1 MKKLIQK
8 AEILLEALP
17 FIKNFY
23 GKTFVIKYGG
33 NAMVSE
39 KLKDNFA
46 LDIVMMKYIGINP
59 VIIHGGG
66 PQIDK
71 TLKALGIKSQFF
83 EGQRVTNKETID
95 VVEMV
100 LGGKINKEIV
110 SLINRHGGNAVGI
123 TGKDGDLI
131 MAKRHKK
138 GKKQSAETNR
148 PEIID
153 LGLVGE
159 ITQVNPRILET
170 LDKNEFVP
178 VIAPIGKGEDGAP
191 LNINAD
197 FVASKIAAA
206 LKAEKLILMT
216 DTEGVK
222 NKTGKLQSGLTKK
235 EVAAMIKEK
244 VIKDGMLPKVKC
256 CLDALKAGVHKTHI
270 VDGRVQHALLLEIF
284 TEDGIGTQIVEKKL
298 DLTASSTPS
307 QT

>member
-159 ITQVNPRILET
+159 ITKVNPRILET

-178 VIAPIGKGEDGAP
+178 VIAPIGKGEDGAT

-197 FVASKIAAA
+197 FGASKIASS

-284 TEDGIGTQIVEKKL
+284 TEDGIGTQIVEKKR

-307 QT
+307 

>member
-17 FIKNFY
+17 FIKKFY

-39 KLKDNFA
+39 NLKNNFA

-59 VIIHGGG
+59 VIVHGGG

-100 LGGKINKEIV
+100 LGGKVNKEIV
-110 SLINRHGGNAVGI
+110 SLINRHGGNAVGL

-131 MAKRHKK
+131 TAKRHSK
-138 GKKQSAETNR
+138 GKKQSPEMDH

-178 VIAPIGKGEDGAP
+178 VIAPIGKGENGET

-197 FVASKIAAA
+197 FVASKIASA

-216 DTEGVK
+216 DIEVVK
-222 NKTGKLQSGLTKK
+222 NNTGNLQSGLTKK
-235 EVAAMIKEK
+235 EVVSMIKEK
-244 VIKDGMLPKVKC
+244 VIKDGMLPKANC
-256 CLDALKAGVHKTHI
+256 CLDALKSGVNKTHI
-270 VDGRVQHALLLEIF
+270 VDGRIQHALLLEIF
-284 TEDGIGTQIVEKKL
+284 TEDGIGTQIVEKKS
-298 DLTASSTPS
+298 DLAPISTPV
-307 QT
+307 

>member
-1 MKKLIQK
+1 VKKLIQK

-159 ITQVNPRILET
+159 ITKVNPRILET

-178 VIAPIGKGEDGAP
+178 VIAPIGKGGDGTT

-197 FVASKIAAA
+197 FVASKIASA

-216 DTEGVK
+216 DTQGVK
-222 NKTGKLQSGLTKK
+222 NKTGELQSGLTKK

-284 TEDGIGTQIVEKKL
+284 TEDGIGTQIVEKKS
-298 DLTASSTPS
+298 DLKTSSTPN
-307 QT
+307 

>member
-178 VIAPIGKGEDGAP
+178 VIAPIGKGEDGAT

-197 FVASKIAAA
+197 FVASKIASA

-222 NKTGKLQSGLTKK
+222 NKTGKLQCGLTKK

-256 CLDALKAGVHKTHI
+256 CLDALKTGVHKTHI

-307 QT
+307 

>member
-159 ITQVNPRILET
+159 ITKVNPRILET

-178 VIAPIGKGEDGAP
+178 VIAPIGKGEDGAT

-197 FVASKIAAA
+197 FVASKIASA

-284 TEDGIGTQIVEKKL
+284 TEDGIGTQIVEKKP
-298 DLTASSTPS
+298 DLTASPNSS
-307 QT
+307 

>member
-159 ITQVNPRILET
+159 ITKVNPRILET

-178 VIAPIGKGEDGAP
+178 VIAPIGKGEDGAT

-197 FVASKIAAA
+197 FVASKVASA

-235 EVAAMIKEK
+235 EVATMIKEK

-298 DLTASSTPS
+298 DLTVSSTPS
-307 QT
+307 

>member
-159 ITQVNPRILET
+159 ITKVNPRILET

-178 VIAPIGKGEDGAP
+178 VIAPIGKGEDGAT

-197 FVASKIAAA
+197 FVASKVASA

-298 DLTASSTPS
+298 DLTVSSTPS
-307 QT
+307 

>member
-159 ITQVNPRILET
+159 ITKVNPRILET

-178 VIAPIGKGEDGAP
+178 VIAPIGKEGDGTT

-197 FVASKIAAA
+197 FVASKIASA

-307 QT
+307 

>member
-1 MKKLIQK
+1 M
-8 AEILLEALP
+8 EALP

-59 VIIHGGG
+59 VVVHGGG
-66 PQIDK
+66 PQINK
-71 TLKALGIKSQFF
+71 TLKALGIQSRFI

-100 LGGKINKEIV
+100 LGGKVNKEIV
-110 SLINRHGGNAVGI
+110 SLINHQGGTAVGI

-131 MAKRHKK
+131 FAKRHKRVNH
-138 GKKQSAETNR
+138 SPEMDR

-159 ITQVNPRILET
+159 ITKVNPRILET
-170 LDKNEFVP
+170 LDRNEFIP
-178 VIAPIGKGEDGAP
+178 VIAPIGKGEKGET

-197 FVASKIAAA
+197 FVAAKIASA

-222 NKTGKLQSGLTKK
+222 NKAGKLQSGLTRKQ
-235 EVAAMIKEK
+235 ASDLIRSK
-244 VIKDGMLPKVKC
+244 VIRDGMLPKVNC
-256 CLDALKAGVHKTHI
+256 CLDALKSGVHKTHI
-270 VDGRVQHALLLEIF
+270 IDGRIRHALLLEIF
-284 TEDGIGTQIVEKKL
+284 TEEGIGTQIVEKAK
-298 DLTASSTPS
+298 DLKAVAAPL
-307 QT
+307 

>member
-1 MKKLIQK
+1 VKKLIQK
-8 AEILLEALP
+8 AENLLEALP

-39 KLKDNFA
+39 NLKDNFA
-46 LDIVMMKYIGINP
+46 LDIVMMKYIGVNP
-59 VIIHGGG
+59 VIVHGGG

-100 LGGKINKEIV
+100 LGGKVNKEIV
-110 SLINRHGGNAVGI
+110 SLVNRHGGNAVGI

-131 MAKRHKK
+131 MAKRHAK
-138 GKKQSAETNR
+138 GKRQSPEIDR

-159 ITQVNPRILET
+159 ITKVNPHILET
-170 LDKNEFVP
+170 LDKSDFIP
-178 VIAPIGKGEDGAP
+178 VIAPIGKGENGET

-197 FVASKIAAA
+197 FVASKIASA

-216 DTEGVK
+216 DTGGVK
-222 NKTGKLQSGLTKK
+222 NKTGKLQSGLTRK
-235 EVAAMIKEK
+235 EVAAMIKSK
-244 VIKDGMLPKVKC
+244 VIKDGMLPKVNC
-256 CLDALKAGVHKTHI
+256 CLDALKSGVHKTHI
-270 VDGRVQHALLLEIF
+270 IDGRIQHALLLEIF
-284 TEDGIGTQIVEKKL
+284 TEEGIGTQIVEKKSEL
-298 DLTASSTPS
+298 ATPPVTS
-307 QT
+307 